1 MGYLQPTD
9 YENFGLPQD
18 TTDDWVTVASAMMD
32 SYCRRASLNP
42 TQYTER
48 LRLTGGSQTVRL
60 SYLPLVAVAPAT
72 SPLVSV
78 TGRYARPRRGEMLD
92 PAFEQVA
99 WAFGLPGAWT
109 QLDASTVDYVATT
122 GEVVFATNILGL
134 AFNEVEITYTAGL
147 STIGNDVKTACALL
161 VKNAQNTP
169 GLNVKSN
176 KLDTM
181 RVDYFSADLMDARV
195 QSLLRPY
202 VASRLG

>member
-9 YENFGLPQD
+9 YENYGLPSS
-18 TTDDWVTVASAMMD
+18 TTDDWITVASAMID

-48 LRLTGGSQTVRL
+48 LRMVSGSQTVRL

-78 TGRYARPRRGEMLD
+78 TARYARPRRGEILD

-109 QLDASTVDYVATT
+109 TLDPATVDYVAGT
-122 GEVVFATNILGL
+122 GELVFATNILGIGY
-134 AFNEVEITYTAGL
+134 NEVSVTYTAGL
-147 STIGNDVKTACALL
+147 ATIGDDVLTACALL
-161 VKNAQNTP
+161 VKNAQATP

-176 KLDTM
+176 KIDTM
-181 RVDYFSADLMDARV
+181 RVDYFSNDLMDARV

-202 VASRLG
+202 IANRMG